1 MEPELILTF
10 TILALTTLFFMI
22 GNIRTDLVA
31 LLSLLTLVLTGI
43 ISTQDALNG
52 FSNSVVIMIA
62 GLFIVG
68 GGIFRTGLA
77 SQAGHLLMR
86 ASGNSELRL
95 LILLMVIVGV
105 LSGFMSNTGTVAVLL
120 PVVVSL
126 AMSMKTSPA
135 KFLIP
140 LAFASSLGGVL
151 TLIGTPPNLIVSQML
166 ADYGYERLSFFDFTP
181 LGLVAFVTGIFFLVI
196 FGPILLPKENKNERE
211 RRDGTLSPTE
221 MAKSY
226 QISDKLYMVRV
237 LQGSPMANRKLAD
250 IKLPAN
256 YQLCVLKIQRKSKD
270 GTKILPVTYHQMA
283 GPKSI
288 IHEQDILYLQGA
300 QETIEKL
307 CTDYGLKLSS
317 GNQADAEKLV
327 SRELGIAEVLLTP
340 HSRLINST
348 IQKLA
353 FREKYNLNIIGINR
367 KGQYVL
373 DNMSNVKLRFGDAL
387 LVQGAWADIELLAK
401 ETQDVVVV
409 GQPQEQ
415 ASMAAASG
423 KAPVAGA
430 IMLLMLIL
438 MTFEIVPAVTAVI
451 LAAVLMVITGCLRN
465 MDDAYGRIN
474 WESVILIAAML
485 PMATALENTG
495 GVQFLADGLVSVLGG
510 YGPLAV
516 LAGFYLA
523 TMFFSQFISNT
534 ATAVLF
540 APIAVTAAV
549 NMEVSPY
556 PLLLSVSIAAS
567 MAFATPVASPT
578 NALVMTAGGYK
589 FSDFVKIGVPLQLL
603 LFIVMLFAIPFF
615 FPF

>member
-1 MEPELILTF
+1 
-10 TILALTTLFFMI
+10 MI
-22 GNIRTDLVA
+22 GNIRSDLVA

-77 SQAGHLLMR
+77 NQAGQLLMK
-86 ASGNSELRL
+86 ASRNSELRL
-95 LILLMVIVGV
+95 LIMLMIIVGV

-151 TLIGTPPNLIVSQML
+151 TLIGTPPNLIVSQTL

-181 LGLVAFVTGIFFLVI
+181 IGLVAFVTGIIFLVV
-196 FGPILLPKENKNERE
+196 FGPILLPKENANKRE
-211 RRDGTLSPTE
+211 RREGTVSPSE
-221 MAKSY
+221 MARNY
-226 QISDKLYMVRV
+226 QISDKLYTVRV
-237 LQGSPMANRKLAD
+237 LQGSSMAERNLAD
-250 IKLPAN
+250 LRIPAEF
-256 YQLCVLKIQRKSKD
+256 QLCVLKIERKSKE
-270 GTKILPVTYHQMA
+270 GTKFLPVTFQEMA
-283 GPKSI
+283 GPNSI
-288 IHEQDILYLQGA
+288 IHEQDVLYLQGD
-300 QETIEKL
+300 QDNIDKI
-307 CTDYGLKLSS
+307 CKKYGLKLTER
-317 GNQADAEKLV
+317 QWTDAEKLV

-340 HSRLINST
+340 QSSLINAT
-348 IQKLA
+348 IEKVA

-367 KGQYVL
+367 KGNYFL
-373 DNMSNVKLRFGDAL
+373 KNMSNVKLRFGDAL
-387 LVQGAWADIELLAK
+387 LVQGAWSDIELLAK

-423 KAPVAGA
+423 KAPIAGA
-430 IMLLMLIL
+430 IMLMMLFL

-451 LAAVLMVITGCLRN
+451 IAAVLMVITGCLRN

-495 GVQFLADGLVSVLGG
+495 GVQFLADGLISLLGG

-516 LAGFYLA
+516 MAGFYLA

-549 NMEVSPY
+549 NMGVSPY
-556 PLLLSVSIAAS
+556 PLLLAVSIAAS

-589 FSDFVKIGVPLQLL
+589 FSDFVRIGVPLQLI
-603 LFIVMLFAIPFF
+603 LFIVMLFSIPFF

>member
-10 TILALTTLFFMI
+10 TILAVTTVFFMI

-43 ISTQDALNG
+43 ISTQEALNG

-77 SQAGHLLMR
+77 SQAGHILMR
-86 ASGNSELRL
+86 ASKNSELRL
-95 LILLMVIVGV
+95 LILLMIIVGI

-126 AMSMKTSPA
+126 AMSMKKSPA

-151 TLIGTPPNLIVSQML
+151 TLIGTPPNLIVSQTL

-181 LGLVAFVTGIFFLVI
+181 LGLVAFVTGIVFLVI
-196 FGPILLPKENKNERE
+196 FGPLLLPKDGLKNQD
-211 RRDGTLSPTE
+211 RRDGTISPAE
-221 MAKSY
+221 MAKNY
-226 QISDKLYMVRV
+226 QISDKLYTVRV
-237 LQGSPMANRKLAD
+237 LQGSQMANQKLAD
-250 IKLPAN
+250 IRLPGN
-256 YQLCVLKIQRKSKD
+256 YQLCVLKIQRRSKD
-270 GTKILPVTYHQMA
+270 GTKILPVTYHEMA

-288 IHEQDILYLQGA
+288 IHEQDILYLQGP
-300 QETIEKL
+300 QENIEKL
-307 CTDYGLKLSS
+307 CEDYGLKLTDESS
-317 GNQADAEKLV
+317 TDAEKLV

-423 KAPVAGA
+423 KAPIAGV
-430 IMLLMLIL
+430 IMLMMLLL

-451 LAAVLMVITGCLRN
+451 IAAVLMVITGCLRN

-495 GVQFLADGLVSVLGG
+495 GVQFLADGLISVLGG

-540 APIAVTAAV
+540 APIAVTAAI
-549 NMEVSPY
+549 NMGVSPY